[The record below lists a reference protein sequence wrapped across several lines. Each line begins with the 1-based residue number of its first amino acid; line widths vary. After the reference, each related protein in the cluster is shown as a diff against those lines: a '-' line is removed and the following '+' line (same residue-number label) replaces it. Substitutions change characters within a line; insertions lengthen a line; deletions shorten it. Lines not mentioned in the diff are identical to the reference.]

1 MKISVVMGTR
11 PGIVKMAPVY
21 LALREIDEFEVS
33 IIYTGQHYSSN
44 MKDDIVSAFDL
55 PAPVFTIDGLEGC
68 KTHGAQISRMMVGCE
83 DYFISEK
90 PSVVLVCGDANTNL
104 AAGIAARKT
113 DRVLC
118 HVESG
123 LRSRDWSMPEEHNR
137 VMLDHISNFLF
148 APTAESAK
156 NLAKESVSGEV
167 FVVGNTVVDSL
178 KFAID
183 KNILSKPDAID
194 LVPKDYILL
203 TAHRQENVDDP
214 QKLRSILEAARLLV
228 SSGLKIVF
236 PVHPR
241 TAKMIAQFGLSE
253 MIDPRIKVIDPVPY
267 ENMLWLIL
275 NASLVMTDSGGLQEE
290 ACVLG
295 TPCVTLRE
303 NTERPESVDVGANII
318 AGVNAS
324 RILSAVE
331 QFSARGPA
339 HSWHSP
345 FGNGNSGEL
354 IAEIIYEKYCSPSNS
369 LR

>member
-21 LALREIDEFEVS
+21 LALRELDKFDVS

-55 PAPVFTIDGLEGC
+55 PAPVFTIAGLEDC
-68 KTHGAQISRMMVGCE
+68 KTHGEQIGKMMVGCE
-83 DYFISEK
+83 KYFLSEK
-90 PSVVLVCGDANTNL
+90 PSVVLVCGDANTNF

-113 DRVLC
+113 DRFLC

-137 VMLDHISNFLF
+137 IMLDHISNFLF

-156 NLAKESVSGEV
+156 NLAQESVAGEV

-178 KFAID
+178 RLAID
-183 KNILSKPDAID
+183 RGILAKPDVIEFES
-194 LVPKDYILL
+194 KDYILL

-214 QKLRSILEAARLLV
+214 QRLRAILEAARLVV
-228 SSGLKIVF
+228 SSGLKVVF
-236 PVHPR
+236 PMHPR
-241 TAKMIAQFGLSE
+241 TAKMINSFSLAGI
-253 MIDPRIKVIDPVPY
+253 IDPRVKVIDPVPY
-267 ENMLWLIL
+267 ENMLWLIA

-303 NTERPESVDVGANII
+303 NTERPESVEVGANII
-318 AGVNAS
+318 TGVDPS
-324 RILSAVE
+324 RILAAIEHFRV
-331 QFSARGPA
+331 RGDGYK
-339 HSWHSP
+339 WVSP
-345 FGNGNSGEL
+345 FGNGNSGDL
-354 IAEIIYEKYCSPSNS
+354 IAEIIYEKRNSIINS